1 MEGGDSC
8 LKQNNRIGL
17 LKYLKKKAKFKKKK
31 NLHKI
36 KINSIIQFLPT
47 SVIRPAAIVLLPYLS
62 IKRPSSR

>member
-31 NLHKI
+31 ICIKSKLTQNIQKTI
-36 KINSIIQFLPT
+36 KICF
-47 SVIRPAAIVLLPYLS
+47 
-62 IKRPSSR
+62 

>member
-36 KINSIIQFLPT
+36 KINSKYTKDDQDLFLK
-47 SVIRPAAIVLLPYLS
+47 VY
-62 IKRPSSR
+62 